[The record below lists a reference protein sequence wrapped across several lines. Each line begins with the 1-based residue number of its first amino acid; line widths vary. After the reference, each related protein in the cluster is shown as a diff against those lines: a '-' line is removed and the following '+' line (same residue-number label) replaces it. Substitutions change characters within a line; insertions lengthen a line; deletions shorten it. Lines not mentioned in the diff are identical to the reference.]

1 MILYSSIPVRNIS
14 AKSEQ
19 KADLMPSVR
28 KSGRISGQKMDLGH
42 FVRILGQ
49 FSGQKRSD
57 LLLTSIKNNI
67 PRPGGKHF
75 LSFLLSDGR
84 GIVAFCPLDQPDA
97 IRPRSIL
104 DTILSSGKQR

>member
-14 AKSEQ
+14 AK
-19 KADLMPSVR
+19 
-28 KSGRISGQKMDLGH
+28 SGQKMDLGH

-75 LSFLLSDGR
+75 SDGR
-84 GIVAFCPLDQPDA
+84 GTVAL
-97 IRPRSIL
+97 
-104 DTILSSGKQR
+104 SGKILFLKSDYFVSPSFCMRASGCGSWPRKLR

>member
-1 MILYSSIPVRNIS
+1 MILYSSIP
-14 AKSEQ
+14 
-19 KADLMPSVR
+19 VR

-75 LSFLLSDGR
+75 PKFSAFRRSGDCGLFNRILLH
-84 GIVAFCPLDQPDA
+84 
-97 IRPRSIL
+97 
-104 DTILSSGKQR
+104 

>member
-1 MILYSSIPVRNIS
+1 MILYSSIP
-14 AKSEQ
+14 
-19 KADLMPSVR
+19 VR

-67 PRPGGKHF
+67 PRPGGKPLPKFSAF
-75 LSFLLSDGR
+75 LSVGGLWLYLVRFCFLSQITL
-84 GIVAFCPLDQPDA
+84 
-97 IRPRSIL
+97 
-104 DTILSSGKQR
+104 